1 MQRTGHL
8 RQSEQDP
15 LKSKIRR
22 ICENYYRIKIPYQ
35 YEEIIK
41 KPSNKKD
48 IIIQRQD
55 KGRGLVVLNCTSY
68 IEKCSNILTSDQFK
82 VFEND
87 PTKTL
92 ESKVQRVLRKMK
104 HIVDEKLCNR
114 LYPMSSKPGSFYGT
128 AKVHKLK
135 ERMSR

>member
-8 RQSEQDP
+8 RQSEQDQ

-22 ICENYYRIKIPYQ
+22 TCENCYRIKIPYQ

-41 KPSNKKD
+41 KLSNKKD
-48 IIIQRQD
+48 IIILRQD
-55 KGRGLVVLNCTSY
+55 KGRGVVVLNRTSY

-104 HIVDEKLCNR
+104 HIADEKLCNR
-114 LYPMSSKPGSFYGT
+114 LYPTSSKPGSFYGT

-135 ERMSR
+135 EEKE